1 MNTSLIKR
9 AINSITPIDEE
20 AWLDFEQYFT
30 AHTLKKGELLWKEGD
45 IVKQVIF
52 IEKGIMRYYYHT
64 DPDGK
69 EVTAQF
75 FFENR
80 LLTDY
85 VSLNLQEPTSF
96 NYQALEDCA
105 YISFPRVI
113 IFQMYDKYKCFERL
127 GRLIAEN
134 NFVGQQKSNR
144 EIKNISPEE
153 KYRKLMKERPMVVE
167 RISSTMIASYLAIA
181 PEQLSRI
188 RKKIMA
194 EKNPSSF

>member
-1 MNTSLIKR
+1 
-9 AINSITPIDEE
+9 
-20 AWLDFEQYFT
+20 
-30 AHTLKKGELLWKEGD
+30 
-45 IVKQVIF
+45 
-52 IEKGIMRYYYHT
+52 
-64 DPDGK
+64 
-69 EVTAQF
+69 
-75 FFENR
+75 
-80 LLTDY
+80 
-85 VSLNLQEPTSF
+85 
-96 NYQALEDCA
+96 
-105 YISFPRVI
+105 
-113 IFQMYDKYKCFERL
+113 MYDKYKCFERL